1 MPGRLRRRADP
12 LHAPPAGDHDTPAP
26 ARGAPDSVLDLQ
38 CSAGNAAVVR
48 LLRSGGGA
56 PLDRATREDMQA
68 RFGGADFSA
77 VRVHAGPAAR
87 TSAEE
92 LGAEAYTVGSDIV
105 LRRSALD
112 AGSAHGRHLLA
123 HELTHVLQQRGAPS
137 GGELAVSDPA
147 DRFERQ
153 AAATADRVAAGGAAA
168 TPAASGAVV
177 QREPTKPR
185 AVTGSASITDL
196 ETQTA
201 NLGPGRVTAGQLAK
215 AEWESL
221 FTRHFV
227 EPDQVEDEVES
238 SHARYLYSKM
248 YGWIDAQHFF
258 AHIQFAEDAGP
269 AKATSEGLAI
279 EGKQARV
286 RGMIGPDPD
295 DTSIYSD
302 LLEHNLINADDF
314 LHYREATFMAISAAM
329 SFFLNAQQ
337 RALVA
342 GFDDRQIAKLI
353 LDNAM
358 SAWSYE
364 DLASNQLG
372 VQFFRLHGAFVNAGA
387 DAAEVRRRF
396 VERLRSFFA
405 DIQVVQD
412 PAAVRRLAA
421 SLPGKERWTSPKTD
435 ETTAR
440 KKFPELF
447 ALGAGTHRIRVATYD
462 REKAAASA
470 RDQIKG
476 KLPSLTLRIEPYGS
490 GFALYAGPVSHFEA
504 VVGKNL
510 IDRVA
515 PTGPGGALVEDVKSR
530 TP

>member
-1 MPGRLRRRADP
+1 MPGHLRRHADP
-12 LHAPPAGDHDTPAP
+12 LREPPAVDHEAPAP
-26 ARGAPDSVLDLQ
+26 ARGAPDSLLGLQ
-38 CSAGNAAVVR
+38 RSAGNAAVAR

-56 PLDRATREDMQA
+56 PLDTATREDMEA
-68 RFGGADFSA
+68 RFGGADFGA
-77 VRVHAGPAAR
+77 VRVHTGSAAR
-87 TSAEE
+87 TSAEAV
-92 LGAEAYTVGSDIV
+92 GAEAYAVGSDIV
-105 LRRSALD
+105 LRRSVLD
-112 AGSAHGRHLLA
+112 VGSADGRHLLA
-123 HELTHVLQQRGAPS
+123 HELTHVLQQRGAPT
-137 GGELAVSDPA
+137 GGELAVGDPE
-147 DRFERQ
+147 DQFERQ
-153 AAATADRVAAGGAAA
+153 AAATADRVVAGGVAAPPA
-168 TPAASGAVV
+168 TSGAVV

-185 AVTGSASITDL
+185 AVTGGASITDL
-196 ETQTA
+196 ESQTA
-201 NLGPGRVTAGQLAK
+201 NLGPGQVTAGRLAK

-221 FTRHFV
+221 FKRHFV

-238 SHARYLYSKM
+238 GHARYLYSKM

-279 EGKQARV
+279 EGQQARV
-286 RGMIGPDPD
+286 RGMIGPDPN

-302 LLEHNLINADDF
+302 LLVHNLINADDF
-314 LHYREATFMAISAAM
+314 LHYRETTFMAISAAM
-329 SFFLNAQQ
+329 SFFLNPQQ

-387 DAAEVRRRF
+387 DPAEVRRRF
-396 VERLRSFFA
+396 VERLRLFFA
-405 DIQVVQD
+405 DIQVVED

-421 SLPGKERWTSPKTD
+421 ALPGKERWTSPKTD
-435 ETTAR
+435 ETAAR

-447 ALGAGTHRIRVATYD
+447 ALGAGTHQVRVATYD
-462 REKAAASA
+462 LEKAAASA
-470 RDQIKG
+470 RDQLKS
-476 KLPSLTLRIEPYGS
+476 KLRAQTLRIEPYGK
-490 GFALYAGPVSHFEA
+490 GFALYLGPVSHFEA

-515 PTGPGGALVEDVKSR
+515 PPGPGGALVEEVKTR